1 MFKTFVLSIPT
12 IFCDNRVCMGIYHA
26 DFSFDLGKPCVAS
39 QGHFS
44 LEEQRNL
51 ENIMNKRLLSAITII
66 VAFLAVAFI
75 VTSKPNTQG
84 KKSTYVP
91 TVGILQLVTHPA
103 LDQIHHG
110 IVAGLKSQGYS
121 GKKIKIDYQNAQAD
135 QSNLKTMSQKFANEN
150 ADLTI
155 GIATPAALS
164 LAKTADGNNPVI
176 LAGITDPKGSG
187 LVKTTQRPGNNVTGV
202 SGDSPLKQ
210 HLAVVQQ
217 VVPKAKTL
225 GIIYTTSD
233 HGGEYNAKNM
243 EKLAKKAGYT
253 VKMYTI
259 STTNDMQQVAETM
272 ASQVDAVYAPQ
283 DNGVASAMK
292 TLINVT
298 NQEKIPVIPAVDT
311 MVKDGGIATISVSQ
325 YDIGYQ
331 AGVMAG
337 QVLKGKN
344 TATYPVKT
352 ITKGE
357 MTINLKQAKLL
368 GITLPKSMIKE
379 AETKGEVFK

>member
-75 VTSKPNTQG
+75 VTSKPNTQE

-176 LAGITDPKGSG
+176 LAGITDPTGSG

-210 HLAVVQQ
+210 HLDVVQQ

-298 NQEKIPVIPAVDT
+298 NQERIPVIPAVDT

>member
-1 MFKTFVLSIPT
+1 
-12 IFCDNRVCMGIYHA
+12 MGICHA

-44 LEEQRNL
+44 LEEQRDL

-75 VTSKPNTQG
+75 VTSKPNTQE

-176 LAGITDPKGSG
+176 LAGITDPAGSE

-202 SGDSPLKQ
+202 SGDSPLQQ
-210 HLAVVQQ
+210 HLDVVQQ

-272 ASQVDAVYAPQ
+272 ASQVDVVYAPQ
-283 DNGVASAMK
+283 DNSVASAMK

-311 MVKDGGIATISVSQ
+311 MVKDGGVATVSVSQ

-368 GITLPKSMIKE
+368 GINLPASMVKE

>member
-1 MFKTFVLSIPT
+1 
-12 IFCDNRVCMGIYHA
+12 MGIYHA

-75 VTSKPNTQG
+75 VTSKPNTQE

-187 LVKTTQRPGNNVTGV
+187 LVKTTQRPGKNVTGV

-210 HLAVVQQ
+210 HLDVVQQ